1 MKLKVISVRMLLL
14 VVCLLAGFTAGA
26 QQTLIDVKVDTADI
40 LVGEQTTLHVTV
52 TTDPNRRIIIP
63 LPSDTLMTG
72 VEVISVS
79 DADSTVADGRLV
91 IRRDILVTSFD
102 SSLYLLPPFI
112 AIDGADTIASN
123 QVALKVSTVPVDV
136 DNPEKFYDIK
146 DVWQPPFVLADY
158 YPWIFGVLT
167 ALFLICV
174 IGYLVQR
181 YRRHRSEVPVKPA
194 EPELPP
200 YETAIRELDSI
211 KDQKLWQQGLN
222 KEYYTQV
229 LNTNTLH
236 NNHKY

>member
-14 VVCLLAGFTAGA
+14 VVCLFAGFTAGA

-102 SSLYLLPPFI
+102 S
-112 AIDGADTIASN
+112 
-123 QVALKVSTVPVDV
+123 
-136 DNPEKFYDIK
+136 
-146 DVWQPPFVLADY
+146 
-158 YPWIFGVLT
+158 
-167 ALFLICV
+167 
-174 IGYLVQR
+174 
-181 YRRHRSEVPVKPA
+181 
-194 EPELPP
+194 
-200 YETAIRELDSI
+200 
-211 KDQKLWQQGLN
+211 
-222 KEYYTQV
+222 
-229 LNTNTLH
+229 
-236 NNHKY
+236 